1 MAYALASELRG
12 QMNKT
17 SVADDAIL
25 TAIIAA
31 AENTIN
37 LFCNRPDGFIALTNA
52 TARVYAGSGKPY
64 LFIDENVSITLVE
77 VKDSATDTA
86 YVSWAAADWIPFRGD
101 PKDPNYNGL
110 PYTALMVDPT
120 GDEVI
125 FTNGAFTTRGGFR
138 PTTGVHRGAPTVR
151 ITAKWGYSVAVP
163 ADIKEACIMQS
174 TRWYK
179 RLEGAMSDALASAE
193 LGTLLY
199 RQVLD
204 PDIKMI
210 LVNGRYVKPAVGR
223 R

>member
-1 MAYALASELRG
+1 MYCTAAELRG

-37 LFCNRPDGFIALTNA
+37 QFTNRPDGFIALTNA
-52 TARVYAGSGKPY
+52 TARLYSGSGKPY

-77 VKDSATDTA
+77 VKSSPTDTT
-86 YVSWAAADWIPFRGD
+86 YTSWATTDWIPFRGD
-101 PKDPNYNGL
+101 PEDPNYNGL
-110 PYTALMVDPT
+110 PYTAIMVDPT
-120 GDEVI
+120 GNYSI
-125 FTNGAFTTRGGFR
+125 FYSGSFVTRGGFR
-138 PTTGVHRGAPTVR
+138 PSTDVNRGVPTVR

-163 ADIKEACIMQS
+163 ADIKQACLMQS
-174 TRWYK
+174 ARWYK
-179 RLEGAMSDALASAE
+179 RMEGAMSDALASAE

-204 PDIKMI
+204 PDVKMI